1 MTVDGRESYCS
12 DKKGDIFKDLRLAR
26 LQLYGVS
33 YTSLAK

>member
-26 LQLYGVS
+26 LLYGVS